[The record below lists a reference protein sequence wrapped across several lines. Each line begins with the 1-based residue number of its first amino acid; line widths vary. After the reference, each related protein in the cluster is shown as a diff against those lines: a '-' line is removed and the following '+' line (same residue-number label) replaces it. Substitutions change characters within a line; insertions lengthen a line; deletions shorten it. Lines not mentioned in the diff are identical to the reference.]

1 MSDFITNGISSYYT
15 DSATGAA
22 SSVNGLEGTLKNSD
36 FSNSTDEELMKVCKD
51 FEAYFLEQVM
61 KSMQKMIPKDEEEED
76 SSMSMMTDYFKDEMI
91 SKYASIATESNGG
104 KGFGIAQTLFE
115 QMKRN
120 YSSPVIPQE

>member
-22 SSVNGLEGTLKNSD
+22 SSANGLEGALKNSD

-61 KSMQKMIPKDEEEED
+61 KSMQKMIPKDEDEED

>member
-22 SSVNGLEGTLKNSD
+22 SSANGLEGALKNSD

-61 KSMQKMIPKDEEEED
+61 KSMQKMIPKDEDEED

-91 SKYASIATESNGG
+91 SKYASIATESNGDP
-104 KGFGIAQTLFE
+104 
-115 QMKRN
+115 R
-120 YSSPVIPQE
+120 PPRRRRR

>member
-22 SSVNGLEGTLKNSD
+22 SSANGLEGALKNSD

-61 KSMQKMIPKDEEEED
+61 KSMQKMIPKDEDEED

-120 YSSPVIPQE
+120 YSSPVIAQE